1 MSNNILD
8 RPFTA
13 DSHHNSAV
21 NNRSFLPALV
31 IIATLATI
39 AINALANI
47 VPFNNQTTG
56 EISDRYPVYFV
67 PAGYVFSI
75 WSLIYLGLLAYSV
88 YQARNHQG
96 QPAKFQSIGKW
107 YLLSAAANST
117 WIFLWHWNQLAL
129 SVVVIT
135 VLLIAL
141 IGLYGRMVQ
150 AGWEQGAATRGEFW
164 CVFVPFSIY
173 LGWGS
178 VATIA
183 NITTWLY
190 AIGWGGFGIDP
201 VLWAVALLVISAGF
215 GAYFGLWRR
224 NLAYALVIVWALIGI
239 AVKHSD
245 VALLVYTAGGLAVV
259 VLLLALLGWRT
270 KTTNSS
276 TE

>member
-1 MSNNILD
+1 MSNNALR

-13 DSHHNSAV
+13 DRNDSSVA

-31 IIATLATI
+31 VIATLATI

-75 WSLIYLGLLAYSV
+75 WSLIYLGLIAYSF
-88 YQARNHQG
+88 YQARNNQG
-96 QPAKFQSIGKW
+96 QTEEFQTIGKW
-107 YLLSAAANST
+107 YLLSAVANST

-129 SVVVIT
+129 SVLVIT
-135 VLLIAL
+135 VLLISL
-141 IGLYGRMVQ
+141 IGLYARMVR
-150 AGWEQGAATRGEFW
+150 AGWEQGSATRGEFW

-190 AIGWGGFGIDP
+190 AIGWGGLGIDP
-201 VLWAVALLVISAGF
+201 VLWAVALLVIGAGF
-215 GAYFGLWRR
+215 GVYFGFWRR
-224 NLAYALVIVWALIGI
+224 NLAYALVIVWAFIGI
-239 AVKHSD
+239 AVKQSD
-245 VALLVYTAGGLAVV
+245 VALLVYTAGGLAGV
-259 VLLLALLGWRT
+259 VLLLALLGWRSRT
-270 KTTNSS
+270 ANA
-276 TE
+276 

>member
-1 MSNNILD
+1 MSNSALR
-8 RPFTA
+8 RPFTSDRN
-13 DSHHNSAV
+13 DSSVA

-31 IIATLATI
+31 VIATLATI

-75 WSLIYLGLLAYSV
+75 WSLIYLGLIAYSF
-88 YQARNHQG
+88 YQVRNNQG
-96 QPAKFQSIGKW
+96 QTAEFQTIGKW
-107 YLLSAAANST
+107 YLLSAVANST

-129 SVVVIT
+129 SVLVIT
-135 VLLIAL
+135 VLLISL
-141 IGLYGRMVQ
+141 IGLYARMVQ
-150 AGWEQGAATRGEFW
+150 AGWEQGSATRGEFW

-190 AIGWGGFGIDP
+190 AIGWGGLGIDP
-201 VLWAVALLVISAGF
+201 VLWAVALLVIGAGF
-215 GAYFGLWRR
+215 GVYFGFWRR
-224 NLAYALVIVWALIGI
+224 NLAYALVIVWAFIGI
-239 AVKHSD
+239 AVKQSD
-245 VALLVYTAGGLAVV
+245 VALLVYTAGGLAGV
-259 VLLLALLGWRT
+259 VLLLALLGWRSRT
-270 KTTNSS
+270 ANT
-276 TE
+276 